1 MEAYFSPLF
10 TILGAHK
17 TELQTVPATVRVRKV
32 WFLPLGTAV
41 ILRQLFLPA
50 AASFKDRPKNHR
62 AHDKSFAS
70 DCIMYQQE
78 LWFQATV
85 TVTVT
90 RGYRQKVPAFTS
102 LERDI
107 IVMRK

>member
-1 MEAYFSPLF
+1 M
-10 TILGAHK
+10 
-17 TELQTVPATVRVRKV
+17 
-32 WFLPLGTAV
+32 

-50 AASFKDRPKNHR
+50 AVSFKDHPKNHR

-70 DCIMYQQE
+70 DFIMYQQE
-78 LWFQATV
+78 LCFQATV
-85 TVTVT
+85 TVTVR
-90 RGYRQKVPAFTS
+90 RGYQHKAPVFAS